1 MTKQTKTQLKLKEY
15 DEWDGSPGT
24 SQCVHFDY
32 HEIDDLSDRTI
43 RRFLAEGDYSEG
55 GDERYVEVYHGER
68 LVATYTA
75 PEIRRIAA
83 ALRGAAKRAGKTIT
97 TGC

>member
-1 MTKQTKTQLKLKEY
+1 MTTIRLKEY
-15 DEWDGSPGT
+15 DRVNGCEE
-24 SQCVHFDY
+24 CVHFADY
-32 HEIDDLSDRTI
+32 ELPSTEPAAI

-55 GDERYVEVYHGER
+55 GSERYVEVYVGER
-68 LVATYTA
+68 QIASYTA

-83 ALRGAAKRAGKTIT
+83 ALRGAAKRAGKTVT